1 MKSSTKGT
9 KRGRAD
15 TDDSDS
21 SSEECV
27 ETDNDNTEDEDTST
41 HDNLIEQ
48 KHQQKPLHATG
59 KSKTI
64 FGVLDG
70 GNPNASLAIFQ
81 VLLEELKLIP
91 AYFQDARIMLDM
103 QELEMHL
110 HGCSQNTARVRINR
124 LQREAQNVLLSKY
137 RVPGSRGTGKVVM
150 ELRHV
155 LEYVLAQKGVVAAT
169 LRRSLIE
176 IACRA
181 TAGDQDLF
189 RAVSAW
195 KQTMDPKI
203 RAMLMSGYVR
213 SEAAMTEDPVP
224 EPEDVAEA
232 KPEECKISTSR
243 PPPPSQQQP
252 RLTFLEAEQELL
264 EARVSTEILAS
275 PFGAQIVVEMRE
287 NGLLSALECVQKCM
301 TIYLEWA
308 TTTSKNNRE
317 TLQSQAR
324 ILKEKEESV
333 ARIAREDKIASE
345 ESAAKIKKDNEE
357 SAAKIKKDNEESAAK
372 IKNDQAELDRLASES
387 QAAIKL
393 NAARMRLEE
402 SEKKLELATKM
413 RIDNALVDI
422 EETKA
427 WQMREEVFMKKK
439 ESDAKIRREDLN
451 SVLLRKQQRKT
462 EASIPISLVS
472 STAVDFFHDNM
483 FRRCHGLEVTCDGV
497 VTSSKCA
504 DKRTVTAFRYD
515 CVAKDDA
522 DGKMIEDSARIVCP
536 TCSLDAGWHRHQTVQ
551 DPRNRRRTWL
561 YANGSNVRG
570 MCVGCD
576 GGQGRFIHVADGEW
590 QCCHDVPSAIGGSK
604 SPDHGNIHPGHSK
617 CNVQQ
622 GDIRLEEFRER
633 CGLAAKQKPN
643 GFERFKQ
650 KLFDALDTQLASAKP
665 KSDVIQACL
674 LKLNKRTSAFFS
686 R

>member
-1 MKSSTKGT
+1 
-9 KRGRAD
+9 
-15 TDDSDS
+15 
-21 SSEECV
+21 V
-27 ETDNDNTEDEDTST
+27 ETDNDNTEDGDTST
-41 HDNLIEQ
+41 QDNLIEQ

-59 KSKTI
+59 ESKTI

-70 GNPNASLAIFQ
+70 GNPNASLAIFK
-81 VLLEELKLIP
+81 VILEQLKNIQM
-91 AYFQDARIMLDM
+91 YFKDTRILLDM
-103 QELEMHL
+103 QELVMHL
-110 HGCSQNTARVRINR
+110 HGCSKQGANIRILR
-124 LQREAQNVLLSKY
+124 LKENSRNGILENSRNGILEKY
-137 RVPGSRGTGKVVM
+137 RVPGSSGTGKVAI
-150 ELRHV
+150 ELRYM
-155 LEYVLAQKGVVAAT
+155 LEYVLAQKGEVAAT

-189 RAVSAW
+189 RAVSTW

-203 RAMLMSGYVR
+203 RAMLISGYVR

-224 EPEDVAEA
+224 EPEDVADLLPEDVAEA

-317 TLQSQAR
+317 TLESQ
-324 ILKEKEESV
+324 
-333 ARIAREDKIASE
+333 ARIAREDKIAS
-345 ESAAKIKKDNEE
+345 DE

-590 QCCHDVPSAIGGSK
+590 QCCHDVPSTIGGSK

>member
-1 MKSSTKGT
+1 M
-9 KRGRAD
+9 KRGRVD

-21 SSEECV
+21 SIV

-59 KSKTI
+59 ESKTI

-70 GNPNASLAIFQ
+70 GNPNASLAIFK
-81 VLLEELKLIP
+81 VILEQLKNIQM
-91 AYFQDARIMLDM
+91 YFQDDKILLDM
-103 QELEMHL
+103 QELVMHL
-110 HGCSQNTARVRINR
+110 HGCLKQAANERISQFQKYQHNLI
-124 LQREAQNVLLSKY
+124 LSKY
-137 RVPGSRGTGKVVM
+137 RIPGSRGTGKVAM
-150 ELRHV
+150 ELRYV
-155 LEYVLAQKGVVAAT
+155 LEYVIAQKGEVAAT

-189 RAVSAW
+189 RAVSTW
-195 KQTMDPKI
+195 KKTMDPKI
-203 RAMLMSGYVR
+203 RAMLMSSYVR

-224 EPEDVAEA
+224 EPEDVADLLPEDVVEV

-243 PPPPSQQQP
+243 PPQQQQQP